1 MVIPAHANRTHFQ
14 TLDLSGE
21 FLKIGNEQ
29 TQELADRRRQT
40 QSKTYSYCD
49 RCI

>member
-1 MVIPAHANRTHFQ
+1 MQIELIFKHYI
-14 TLDLSGE
+14 DLSGE